1 MLCYPAFKFLSYLS
15 FYAHLHLQLFPLH
28 RSAIT
33 GFACEGL
40 CGLERQN
47 KELSKFNRHIKAI

>member
-1 MLCYPAFKFLSYLS
+1 MLP
-15 FYAHLHLQLFPLH
+15 LHLQLFPLH
-28 RSAIT
+28 RGSIT